1 MDLNND
7 VIANQLSSIPD
18 DGDDDEQ
25 TIVEKE
31 EVNKN
36 INIETIS
43 NQLSNIEDDTAEE
56 VSASIVDTVAVSNVP
71 EEHELKEQTEK
82 MLAPSQDNLY
92 NQYSKKYPELF
103 DNGQLVDY
111 DEAKELGIISEVSPV
126 PLDDEGVTAGHIST
140 KSDAVPFGF
149 TYNTE
154 SQAVAVQQQN
164 AKSEMDFR
172 RIEKLDEDFEVPE
185 MTAKEEDKFITD
197 MVNSMPDVNKDGS
210 TNLMKKFLNLTGSS
224 GYKVLNALG
233 YGMNYI
239 GAGYQD
245 VIEKVAKETQEAFP
259 DAYDNAIG
267 ISPKD
272 FASKM
277 GKGTM
282 AGIEFLETVPVLGNV
297 VKFPT
302 ASARVSR
309 RLAAELAK
317 KKEKAVKDW
326 NRRLNVQKMKG
337 ATAQQLKEKQDEA
350 RKVANQ
356 NKEIAN
362 QLITEFEKS
371 TGKTISKTSKTGQK
385 TLDYNLAR
393 EAGIDTAID
402 ITESKGASLA
412 DKVLEEVTGMSKISD
427 DARLFGQGD
436 KLLQPILKPEKFDGI
451 VAVASDLKKAN
462 PEAFN
467 NNKTII
473 DNLFDLT
480 VNKQLIAGDKLIDML
495 NKYDVSFEDYVL
507 TVVGSGSTAGKVL
520 NKLSQIKRARPL
532 NEMVALQQAATLKN
546 QDVIRNTIMRV
557 ENIRRGGLVSQIAT
571 ASRNLTSAGIRAPM
585 EGLGNVVDTALYN
598 LSNEGVLSG
607 AKSLLSPNNWR
618 DSFRHM
624 RYMFE
629 NPKETKEVVD
639 FILDRPE
646 LAGQSDLLFNNINE
660 IMIATGRGKGGI
672 LDKVLTEGEDA
683 VQALNIPNRWQEF
696 LVRRGAFLGEL
707 ERLTKREYGI
717 DLIDTLNDGK
727 IRDLLNDAS
736 SVRPSGARSFTEI
749 VADATN
755 KALDVT
761 YAKQPDIP
769 VFRSASNFIVRNGL
783 TVVLPFP
790 RFMFNSMELMG
801 QYAGGALLPLSRK
814 VANIVTLGKV
824 GKGKLT
830 AKDRQRISRNVVGS
844 FVGAPVGT
852 VAVGE
857 LLETDEE
864 GVRKDISNGLLG
876 IAAIGA
882 AYQYRTSDD
891 APADYKEM
899 KVDDDTVANITP
911 QFPMRQFLYLGE
923 AVKQMKNG
931 TFYDF
936 FDSKEFVETF
946 AGTNFRTG
954 VGQSI
959 FQDISDIISSSD
971 LTDKEAGAKALARP
985 IGEYLSSWLVPFAQV
1000 IEAQRASGNRG
1011 LTYKDLQE
1019 DPDLNFGTTFM
1030 KELGKPFRQRGFTVT
1045 PEEEEAA
1052 PKREYLFT
1060 EERKRVSPLS
1070 RLFLGVNLSTKD
1082 SLEGEYLK
1090 KLGFTEYDL
1099 GSKSKVPTVKRF
1111 ENKILR
1117 EALPEIVRA
1126 VKIRENIVREEYIN
1140 SSKEV
1145 KDKFSEQDYVN
1156 SDIKPLIKTRL
1167 NKIRT
1172 ALSDIKTG
1180 QSSNYIKALVEF
1192 RKLPKDFR
1200 RRAMTKYVALN
1211 NKEPD
1216 ASNAKDLAT
1225 LTTIGKTFRKAFDK

>member
-1 MDLNND
+1 MNLNND
-7 VIANQLSSIPD
+7 AIANQLSSIPD
-18 DGDDDEQ
+18 DGDDEQ

-31 EVNKN
+31 EVNQD
-36 INIETIS
+36 INPEDLS
-43 NQLSNIEDDTAEE
+43 NQLSNIEDDAPEE
-56 VSASIVDTVAVSNVP
+56 VSASIINTVAVSNVP

-82 MLAPSQDNLY
+82 LLAPSQDNLY
-92 NQYSKKYPELF
+92 NQYSEKYPELF
-103 DNGQLVDY
+103 DNGQLIDY
-111 DEAKELGIISEVSPV
+111 DAAKELGIISEVSPV
-126 PLDDEGVTAGHIST
+126 PLDDEGVTAGHVST
-140 KSDAVPFGF
+140 KSDVVPFGF

-154 SQAVAVQQQN
+154 SQAVAVQKQN
-164 AKSEMDFR
+164 AKNEMDFR

-185 MTAKEEDKFITD
+185 MTAKEEDKYITD
-197 MVNSMPDVNKDGS
+197 MVDSMPDTNEDGS
-210 TNLMKKFLNLTGSS
+210 TNLMKKFLNITGSP

-233 YGMNYI
+233 YGMNYL
-239 GAGYQD
+239 GASYQD
-245 VIEKVAKETQEAFP
+245 VIEKVAKETKEAFP
-259 DAYDNAIG
+259 DAYDSAIG
-267 ISPKD
+267 ISPKE

-277 GKGTM
+277 GRGTM
-282 AGIEFLETVPVLGNV
+282 AGIEFLETVPVLGNI

-302 ASARVSR
+302 ASARISR
-309 RLAAELAK
+309 RLSAELAK

-393 EAGIDTAID
+393 EAGIDTAVD

-412 DKVLEEVTGMSKISD
+412 DKVLEEVTGSAKISD

-436 KLLQPILKPEKFDGI
+436 TLLQPILKPEKFDGI

-462 PEAFN
+462 PEAFK

-473 DNLFDLT
+473 DNLFELT

-520 NKLSQIKRARPL
+520 NKLSQIKRARPV

-607 AKSLLSPNNWR
+607 AKSLLSPNNWK

-660 IMIATGRGKGGI
+660 IMIATGRGKGGV

-830 AKDRQRISRNVVGS
+830 PKDRQRISRN
-844 FVGAPVGT
+844 
-852 VAVGE
+852 
-857 LLETDEE
+857 L
-864 GVRKDISNGLLG
+864 IG
-876 IAAIGA
+876 IAIAGA

-923 AVKQMKNG
+923 AVKQIKNG

-936 FDSKEFVETF
+936 FDSREFVETF

-954 VGQSI
+954 VGQSV

-1030 KELGKPFRQRGFTVT
+1030 KELGKPFKQRGFTVT

-1052 PKREYLFT
+1052 PKKEYLFT

-1126 VKIRENIVREEYIN
+1126 VKIREDIVRKEYID
-1140 SSKEV
+1140 SSKSV

-1156 SDIKPLIKTRL
+1156 SDIKPLIKARL

-1172 ALSDIKTG
+1172 GLSDIKTG

-1200 RRAMTKYVALN
+1200 RRAMTKYVDLN

-1216 ASNAKDLAT
+1216 ASDAKDLAT
-1225 LTTIGKTFRKAFDK
+1225 LTTIGKTFRKAFNK

>member
-7 VIANQLSSIPD
+7 IITNQLSSIPD
-18 DGDDDEQ
+18 DGDEEQ

-31 EVNKN
+31 EVNQD
-36 INIETIS
+36 INTEALL
-43 NQLSNIEDDTAEE
+43 NQLSNIEDDAPEE
-56 VSASIVDTVAVSNVP
+56 VSTSIVDTVAVSNVP
-71 EEHELKEQTEK
+71 EEHELKEQTER

-92 NQYSKKYPELF
+92 NQYSEKYPELF
-103 DNGQLVDY
+103 DNGKLVDY
-111 DEAKELGIISEVSPV
+111 DAAKELGIVNEVSPV
-126 PLDDEGVTAGHIST
+126 ALDDEGVTAGHIST
-140 KSDAVPFGF
+140 KSDAIPFGF

-154 SQAVAVQQQN
+154 SQAVAVQKQN
-164 AKSEMDFR
+164 AKNEMDFR

-197 MVNSMPDVNKDGS
+197 MVNSMPDTNEDGS
-210 TNLMKKFLNLTGSS
+210 TNLMKKFLNITGSP

-233 YGMNYI
+233 YGMNYL
-239 GAGYQD
+239 GASYQD

-259 DAYDNAIG
+259 DAYDSAIG
-267 ISPKD
+267 INPKD

-277 GKGTM
+277 GRGTM

-302 ASARVSR
+302 ASARISR
-309 RLAAELAK
+309 RLSAELAK

-350 RKVANQ
+350 SKVANQ

-393 EAGIDTAID
+393 EAGIDTAVD
-402 ITESKGASLA
+402 ITESKGASLS
-412 DKVLEEVTGMSKISD
+412 DKVLEEVTGSAKISD

-436 KLLQPILKPEKFDGI
+436 TLLQPILKPEKFDGI

-462 PEAFN
+462 PEAFK

-473 DNLFDLT
+473 DNLFELT

-520 NKLSQIKRARPL
+520 NKLSQIKRARPV

-660 IMIATGRGKGGI
+660 IMIATGRGRGGV

-736 SVRPSGARSFTEI
+736 SVRPSGAKSFTEI

-769 VFRSASNFIVRNGL
+769 VFRSTSNFIVRNGL

-801 QYAGGALLPLSRK
+801 QYGGGSLLPLSRK
-814 VANIVTLGKV
+814 IANIVTLGKV

-830 AKDRQRISRNVVGS
+830 PKDRQRISRNLV
-844 FVGAPVGT
+844 
-852 VAVGE
+852 
-857 LLETDEE
+857 
-864 GVRKDISNGLLG
+864 G
-876 IAAIGA
+876 IAVAGA

-936 FDSKEFVETF
+936 FDAREFVETF

-954 VGQSI
+954 VGQSV

-985 IGEYLSSWLVPFAQV
+985 LGEYLSSWLVPFAQV

-1030 KELGKPFRQRGFTVT
+1030 KELGKPLRQRGFTVT
-1045 PEEEEAA
+1045 PEEEEVA
-1052 PKREYLFT
+1052 PKKEYLFT
-1060 EERKRVSPLS
+1060 EERKRVAPLS
-1070 RLFLGVNLSTKD
+1070 RLFLGVNLTTKD

-1090 KLGFTEYDL
+1090 KLGFNEYDL

-1140 SSKEV
+1140 SPKSV

-1156 SDIKPLIKTRL
+1156 SDIKPLIKARL
-1167 NKIRT
+1167 NKVRT
-1172 ALSDIKTG
+1172 GLSDIKTG

-1200 RRAMTKYVALN
+1200 RRAMTKYVDLN

-1225 LTTIGKTFRKAFDK
+1225 LTTIGKTFRKAFNK

>member
-7 VIANQLSSIPD
+7 VIAKQLSSIPN
-18 DGDDDEQ
+18 DGDDEQ
-25 TIVEKE
+25 AVVEKE
-31 EVNKN
+31 EVNED
-36 INIETIS
+36 INPEDIS
-43 NQLSNIEDDTAEE
+43 NQLSNIEDDTLEE

-82 MLAPSQDNLY
+82 LLAPSQDNLY
-92 NQYSKKYPELF
+92 NQYSEKYPELF
-103 DNGQLVDY
+103 DNGKLVDY
-111 DEAKELGIISEVSPV
+111 DAAKELGIVNEVSPV
-126 PLDDEGVTAGHIST
+126 ARDDEGVTAGHIST
-140 KSDAVPFGF
+140 KSDAIPFGF

-154 SQAVAVQQQN
+154 SQAVAVQKQN
-164 AKSEMDFR
+164 AKNEMDFR

-197 MVNSMPDVNKDGS
+197 MVNSMPDTNEDGS
-210 TNLMKKFLNLTGSS
+210 TNLMKKFLNITGSP

-233 YGMNYI
+233 YGMNYL
-239 GAGYQD
+239 GASYQD

-259 DAYDNAIG
+259 DAYDSAIG

-277 GKGTM
+277 GRGTM

-317 KKEKAVKDW
+317 KKQKAVKDW
-326 NRRLNVQKMKG
+326 NRRLNAQKMKG

-393 EAGIDTAID
+393 EAGIDTAVD

-412 DKVLEEVTGMSKISD
+412 DKVLEEVTGSAKISD

-436 KLLQPILKPEKFDGI
+436 TLLQPILKPEKFDGI

-462 PEAFN
+462 PEAFK

-473 DNLFDLT
+473 DNLFELT

-520 NKLSQIKRARPL
+520 NKLSQIKRARPV

-660 IMIATGRGKGGI
+660 IMIATGRGRGGI

-717 DLIDTLNDGK
+717 DLIDALNDGK

-783 TVVLPFP
+783 TVVMPFP

-844 FVGAPVGT
+844 FVGAPVGAVT
-852 VAVGE
+852 VGK

-923 AVKQMKNG
+923 TLKQIKNG

-959 FQDISDIISSSD
+959 FQDISDIISSAD

-1052 PKREYLFT
+1052 PKREYLFA

-1070 RLFLGVNLSTKD
+1070 RLFLGVNLTTKD

-1126 VKIRENIVREEYIN
+1126 VKIRENTVRKEYIN
-1140 SSKEV
+1140 SPKSV

-1156 SDIKPLIKTRL
+1156 SDIKPLIKARL
-1167 NKIRT
+1167 NKVR
-1172 ALSDIKTG
+1172 AGLSDIKTG
-1180 QSSNYIKALVEF
+1180 QSSDYIKALVEF

-1200 RRAMTKYVALN
+1200 RRAMTKYVDLN

-1216 ASNAKDLAT
+1216 ASNAKDLAA
-1225 LTTIGKTFRKAFDK
+1225 LTTIGKTFRKAFNK

>member
-7 VIANQLSSIPD
+7 VIAKQLSSIPN
-18 DGDDDEQ
+18 DGDDEQ
-25 TIVEKE
+25 AVVEKE
-31 EVNKN
+31 EVNED
-36 INIETIS
+36 INPEDIS
-43 NQLSNIEDDTAEE
+43 NQLSNIEDDTLEE

-82 MLAPSQDNLY
+82 LLAPSQDNLY
-92 NQYSKKYPELF
+92 NQYSEKYPELF
-103 DNGQLVDY
+103 DNGKLVDY
-111 DEAKELGIISEVSPV
+111 DAAKELGIVNEVSPV
-126 PLDDEGVTAGHIST
+126 ARDDEGVTAGHIST
-140 KSDAVPFGF
+140 KSDAIPFGF

-154 SQAVAVQQQN
+154 SQAVAVQKQN
-164 AKSEMDFR
+164 AKNEMDFR

-197 MVNSMPDVNKDGS
+197 MVNSMPDTNEDGS
-210 TNLMKKFLNLTGSS
+210 TNLMKKFLNITGSP

-233 YGMNYI
+233 YGMNYL
-239 GAGYQD
+239 GASYQD

-259 DAYDNAIG
+259 DAYDSAIG

-277 GKGTM
+277 GRGTM

-317 KKEKAVKDW
+317 KKQKAVKDW
-326 NRRLNVQKMKG
+326 NRRLNAQKMKG

-393 EAGIDTAID
+393 EAGIDTAVD

-412 DKVLEEVTGMSKISD
+412 DKVLEEVTGSAKISD

-436 KLLQPILKPEKFDGI
+436 TLLQPILKPEKFDGI

-462 PEAFN
+462 PEAFK

-473 DNLFDLT
+473 DNLFELT

-520 NKLSQIKRARPL
+520 NKLSQIKRARPV

-660 IMIATGRGKGGI
+660 IMIATGRGRGGI

-717 DLIDTLNDGK
+717 DLIDALNDGK

-783 TVVLPFP
+783 TVVMPFP

-844 FVGAPVGT
+844 FVGAPVGAVT
-852 VAVGE
+852 VGK

-923 AVKQMKNG
+923 TLKQIKNG

-959 FQDISDIISSSD
+959 FQDISDIISSAD

-1000 IEAQRASGNRG
+1000 MEAQRASGNRG

-1052 PKREYLFT
+1052 PKREYLFA

-1070 RLFLGVNLSTKD
+1070 RLFLGVNLTTKD

-1126 VKIRENIVREEYIN
+1126 VKIRENTVRKEYIN
-1140 SSKEV
+1140 SPKSV

-1156 SDIKPLIKTRL
+1156 SDIKPLIKARL
-1167 NKIRT
+1167 NKVR
-1172 ALSDIKTG
+1172 AGLSDIKTG
-1180 QSSNYIKALVEF
+1180 QSSDYIKALVEF

-1200 RRAMTKYVALN
+1200 RRAMTKYVDLN

-1216 ASNAKDLAT
+1216 ASNAKDLAA
-1225 LTTIGKTFRKAFDK
+1225 LTTIGKTFRKAFNK